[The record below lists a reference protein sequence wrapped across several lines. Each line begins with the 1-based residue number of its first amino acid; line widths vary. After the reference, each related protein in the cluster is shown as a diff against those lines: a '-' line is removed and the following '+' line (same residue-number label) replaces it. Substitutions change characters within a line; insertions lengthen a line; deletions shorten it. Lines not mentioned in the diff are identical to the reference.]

1 MTWLETSP
9 MTERRRFVD
18 EAHRGL
24 FSMTELCTR
33 YGISRKTGYKWLDRY
48 DAQGRDGLQ
57 DRSHAP
63 QACPHKISE
72 EVARAICEGRR
83 THPSWGPRK
92 LLRWLGR
99 HQPGLRLPAIS
110 TAGDLLAREGLVKK
124 QVRRH
129 RHRHPGVVA
138 PVTRHPNDQWTSD
151 FKGHFRTGDGRYCY
165 PLTVADLHSR
175 LLLGCD
181 ALLSTQGRDAY
192 PCFEA
197 LFQEYGLPAA
207 IRTDNGVPF
216 ASTGL
221 HGLSRL
227 NVWWMRLGIQHH
239 RIRPASPQENGA
251 HERMH
256 RTLKR
261 EATRPAAANRHRQQL
276 AFDRF
281 RREYNEERPHEALGD
296 RTPASVYRRSPRPF
310 PDRLPAI
317 EYPGHF
323 QVRFVCNAGTFRFRN
338 RLLFIANALK
348 QHYIGLDEIEDGI
361 WSIYFCQ
368 VLLARLDERDF
379 VIRG

>member
-1 MTWLETSP
+1 MPWLETSP
-9 MTERRRFVD
+9 MAERRRFVD
-18 EAHRGL
+18 DAHRGL
-24 FSMTELCTR
+24 FSMTDLCAR
-33 YGISRKTGYKWLDRY
+33 YGISRKTGYKWLDRH
-48 DAQGRDGLQ
+48 DAQGREGLR

-63 QACPHKISE
+63 QHCPHKISE
-72 EVARAICEGRR
+72 DVARAICEGRQA
-83 THPSWGPRK
+83 HPSWGPRK
-92 LLRWLGR
+92 LLRWLRR
-99 HQPGLRLPAIS
+99 HQPGLALPALS

-124 QVRRH
+124 RVRRQ

-138 PVTRHPNDQWTSD
+138 PVTRHPNDLWTSD

-181 ALLSTQGRDAY
+181 ALLSTRGREAR

-197 LFQEYGLPAA
+197 LFREYGLPAA

-221 HGLSRL
+221 HGLSSL
-227 NVWWMRLGIQHH
+227 NVWWMRLGILHQ

-276 AFDRF
+276 AFNRF
-281 RREYNEERPHEALGD
+281 RREYNEQRPHEALGD
-296 RTPASVYRRSPRPF
+296 RTPASVYRPSPRPF

-348 QHYIGLDEIEDGI
+348 QHYIGLEEIEDGL
-361 WSIYFCQ
+361 WSIYFGQ

>member
-1 MTWLETSP
+1 MPWLETSP
-9 MTERRRFVD
+9 MTERQRFVD
-18 EAHRGL
+18 NAHQGL
-24 FSMTELCTR
+24 FSMTELCAR

-48 DAQGRDGLQ
+48 DEQGRDGLQ

-63 QACPHKISE
+63 RECPHKISD
-72 EVARAICEGRR
+72 EVARTICEVRR
-83 THPSWGPRK
+83 AHPSWGPRK
-92 LLRWLGR
+92 LLGWLHHR
-99 HQPGLRLPAIS
+99 QPRLRLPAIS
-110 TAGDLLAREGLVKK
+110 TAGDLLTREGLVKK
-124 QVRRH
+124 RVRRR
-129 RHRHPGVVA
+129 RHLHPGVVA
-138 PVTRHPNDQWTSD
+138 PITRRPNDLWTSD
-151 FKGHFRTGDGRYCY
+151 FKGQFRTGDGRYCY

-181 ALLSTQGRDAY
+181 ALGSTQGREAR
-192 PCFEA
+192 PCFER
-197 LFQEYGLPAA
+197 LFREYGLPTA

-216 ASTGL
+216 ASCGL
-221 HGLSRL
+221 HGLSQL
-227 NVWWMRLGIQHH
+227 NVWWMRLGIQHQ

-281 RREYNEERPHEALGD
+281 RWEYNEQRPHEALDD
-296 RTPASVYRRSPRPF
+296 RTPASVYRPSPRPF
-310 PDRLPAI
+310 PERLPPI

-323 QVRFVCNAGTFRFRN
+323 QVRFVCNAGTFRVQR

-348 QHYIGLDEIEDGI
+348 QHHIGLEEIDDGL

-379 VIRG
+379 VIRP